1 MKYRLFINTLPKEAI
16 DIRYQVFT
24 LEQGFAQEVDLD
36 ERDSESIHIL
46 VYDNNKAIATGRMFK
61 ESDDT
66 YHIGRIAVIKNYR
79 GLKIGSLIL
88 EVFEKKA
95 KELGAKNVVLGS
107 QIDKTEFYIKN
118 GYQKYGD
125 IFDDANYP
133 HVMMRK
139 YIY

>member
-36 ERDSESIHIL
+36 ERDSESIHIV

-95 KELGAKNVVLGS
+95 KELGAKIVVLGS

>member
-1 MKYRLFINTLPKEAI
+1 MKYRLFINTLPQEAI

-36 ERDSESIHIL
+36 DHDNESIHIL

-95 KELGAKNVVLGS
+95 KELGAKIVVLGS

-118 GYQKYGD
+118 GYQKFGD

-139 YIY
+139 YIN

>member
-1 MKYRLFINTLPKEAI
+1 M
-16 DIRYQVFT
+16 
-24 LEQGFAQEVDLD
+24 EQGFAQEVDLD

-66 YHIGRIAVIKNYR
+66 YHIGRIAVLKNYR

-133 HVMMRK
+133 HVMMK
-139 YIY
+139 KNIN

>member
-1 MKYRLFINTLPKEAI
+1 MKYRLFTNTLPKESI

-36 ERDSESIHIL
+36 DHDKESIHIL

>member
-66 YHIGRIAVIKNYR
+66 YHIGRIAVLKNYR